1 MNLDTFTTILVAV
14 APAVSAM
21 IVILT
26 GMIKVTHLLKKLKN
40 ESNDEV
46 AKANAKL
53 LKAYTDMAVLR
64 TKVASI
70 EKLLL
75 EQKEKKWKRKELL

>member
-26 GMIKVTHLLKKLKN
+26 GMMKVTHLLKKIKN

-75 EQKEKKWKRKELL
+75 EQKEKK